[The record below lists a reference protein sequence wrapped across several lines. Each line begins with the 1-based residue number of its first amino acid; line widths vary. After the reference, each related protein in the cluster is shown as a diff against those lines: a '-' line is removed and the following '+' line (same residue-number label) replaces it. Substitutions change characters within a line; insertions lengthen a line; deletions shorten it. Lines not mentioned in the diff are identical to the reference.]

1 MLEEFL
7 EDITVAGAQLVP
19 RRKAYRMDGTSPNP
33 DMRKRARL
41 GSCNCCDYFIFGSDK
56 GVILIEETRLGDQI
70 KDLMEKYEY
79 LNSIDKQNHVI
90 KIILQE
96 NRLKVYGSLLVL
108 CRLFCQEAH
117 RVRRTWTTFLRELTL
132 CRLFRREADRASA
145 FISSDTKY
153 SFWLVASAREP
164 ADDVIVIDHVRDRL
178 DVQLKGLLTKAVVDS
193 VKVVPA
199 EKLAERLASA
209 HLAS

>member
-19 RRKAYRMDGTSPNP
+19 RRKAYRMDETSPNP

-108 CRLFCQEAH
+108 CRLF
-117 RVRRTWTTFLRELTL
+117 
-132 CRLFRREADRASA
+132 RREADRASA

-178 DVQLKGLLTKAVVDS
+178 DVELKGLLTKAVVDS